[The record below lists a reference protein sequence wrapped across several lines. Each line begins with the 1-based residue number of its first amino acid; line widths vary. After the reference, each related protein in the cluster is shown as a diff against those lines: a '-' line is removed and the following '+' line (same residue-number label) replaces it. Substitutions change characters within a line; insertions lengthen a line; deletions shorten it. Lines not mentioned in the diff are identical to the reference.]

1 MIGWHRACA
10 LVLLQDEKDKRIRD
24 LSLELYNERQKY
36 KRKCAAYEEQLKTIL
51 KELEMHT
58 ECISNKVAEV
68 VKSIREVE
76 EEEESKGLNER
87 WI

>member
-1 MIGWHRACA
+1 M
-10 LVLLQDEKDKRIRD
+10 QDEKDKRIRE
-24 LSLELYNERQKY
+24 LSVELYNERQKY

-51 KELEMHT
+51 KEVEMHT

-76 EEEESKGLNER
+76 EEEESGGLNEG

>member
-1 MIGWHRACA
+1 
-10 LVLLQDEKDKRIRD
+10 
-24 LSLELYNERQKY
+24 
-36 KRKCAAYEEQLKTIL
+36 
-51 KELEMHT
+51 MHT

-76 EEEESKGLNER
+76 EEEESKGSNER

>member
-1 MIGWHRACA
+1 M
-10 LVLLQDEKDKRIRD
+10 
-24 LSLELYNERQKY
+24 ELYNERQKY

-51 KELEMHT
+51 KEVEMHT

-76 EEEESKGLNER
+76 EEEESGGLNEG